1 MNLKKICGLGKWC
14 FPDTLLHLVFPSAAW
29 PADESHLHCICVI
42 TQELPPVLRLA
53 RLAWQLCPAAEVSI
67 TPPLKHRH
75 HWPREIEGRCLV
87 SSVVHEAVC
96 SRVHHHVAVN
106 KKWCFEVTIVLSVSI
121 ELVLANKEIP
131 EKCCRNLPVLH
142 LLTLH
147 ENHAPLAARL
157 HFTCFVSQLSPYNWA
172 IFASYVYYWVTIK
185 QMLQDRLWTKTALL
199 VIAYILLSPVT
210 PLNIREYGRHTF
222 WRLLTDLC

>member
-1 MNLKKICGLGKWC
+1 M
-14 FPDTLLHLVFPSAAW
+14 
-29 PADESHLHCICVI
+29 
-42 TQELPPVLRLA
+42 
-53 RLAWQLCPAAEVSI
+53 
-67 TPPLKHRH
+67 
-75 HWPREIEGRCLV
+75 

-157 HFTCFVSQLSPYNWA
+157 CISLVLS
-172 IFASYVYYWVTIK
+172 ASF
-185 QMLQDRLWTKTALL
+185 
-199 VIAYILLSPVT
+199 
-210 PLNIREYGRHTF
+210 PLITELYLHLMFITG
-222 WRLLTDLC
+222 